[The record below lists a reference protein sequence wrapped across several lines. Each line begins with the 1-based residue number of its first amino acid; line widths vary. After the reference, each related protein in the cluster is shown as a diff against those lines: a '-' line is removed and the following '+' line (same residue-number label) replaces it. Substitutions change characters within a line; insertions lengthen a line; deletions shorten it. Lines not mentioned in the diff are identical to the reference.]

1 MRPSVRPLRPLQV
14 LIDEKIQRCYKKDV
28 LMMHVPVK
36 ITHMIVPGTV
46 RHTTVRDGKYAE
58 RGYRRWLEM
67 SGISGIK
74 EK

>member
-1 MRPSVRPLRPLQV
+1 
-14 LIDEKIQRCYKKDV
+14 
-28 LMMHVPVK
+28 MHVPVK